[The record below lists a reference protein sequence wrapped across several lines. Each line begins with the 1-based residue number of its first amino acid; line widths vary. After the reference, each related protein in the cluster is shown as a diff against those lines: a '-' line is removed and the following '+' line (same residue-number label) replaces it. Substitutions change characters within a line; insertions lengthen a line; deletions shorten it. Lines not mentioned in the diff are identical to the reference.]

1 MTSYKLLRKRRLS
14 RSLSIFIVFYNL
26 LRNHCILDIPQT
38 FYVTAES
45 AASFCRREKTTFRS
59 LTTTRE
65 VAINQILF
73 REARSVENNWFAWR
87 GQIYTFL
94 FYSPQQVP
102 CPCLGPLKG
111 FWGALLGGLV
121 RPPEL
126 RLFSLFLSGGK
137 TWEVKKY
144 REGATK
150 DPVLQSLLATNDKL
164 RHLEAS
170 KAKASATNPTGSQ
183 QQSGALTS
191 QFFLF
196 FFVFSKYPHTV

>member
-1 MTSYKLLRKRRLS
+1 MIENNQNMVCLTTLKKDSRLCFRMMSYKLLRKRRLS

-65 VAINQILF
+65 VTSNQILF

-94 FYSPQQVP
+94 FYSPP
-102 CPCLGPLKG
+102 ASPLSMSRTIEG
-111 FWGALLGGLV
+111 LLGGLV
-121 RPPEL
+121 
-126 RLFSLFLSGGK
+126 GG
-137 TWEVKKY
+137 
-144 REGATK
+144 
-150 DPVLQSLLATNDKL
+150 PC
-164 RHLEAS
+164 
-170 KAKASATNPTGSQ
+170 PTS
-183 QQSGALTS
+183 
-191 QFFLF
+191 
-196 FFVFSKYPHTV
+196 

>member
-1 MTSYKLLRKRRLS
+1 MLPNNELQIAAKKETLSFSFNLYRL
-14 RSLSIFIVFYNL
+14 YNL

-111 FWGALLGGLV
+111 FCSGV
-121 RPPEL
+121 QRY
-126 RLFSLFLSGGK
+126 FLNVS
-137 TWEVKKY
+137 
-144 REGATK
+144 R
-150 DPVLQSLLATNDKL
+150 
-164 RHLEAS
+164 
-170 KAKASATNPTGSQ
+170 
-183 QQSGALTS
+183 
-191 QFFLF
+191 
-196 FFVFSKYPHTV
+196 